1 VSTGYQWFALGVGFV
16 YGLVVGS
23 ILTIGLIGW

>member
-1 VSTGYQWFALGVGFV
+1 MNGHAWFALGVGFV

-23 ILTIGLIGW
+23 ILTIGLLGW